1 MTPSPPALRARPLL
15 ALLLGTSLLGALPAA
30 AAWQTGS
37 CSTSSLADGAFSACF
52 PVSPAAA
59 TSLAGPGGRARL
71 WSAEFRHGLYI
82 ALDAP
87 LAGDA
92 SSAAARLV
100 ARLDGRMV
108 AVKPGTFAG
117 GKPALRFWFTL
128 DAKREGKGIFVLRG
142 GRLYGLLA
150 VTPAKDAAMAARF
163 LASLALPATAKA
175 AEAGPGRA
183 SDWTSPSPSPGAR
196 AMGERIAA
204 ALSTNDGPR
213 STSSA
218 DSTPSG
224 AEPQPAIPAVDVVYP
239 DSRPLPGG
247 FLAKLQNFESAGN
260 PNAVNLRSSAV
271 GPYQFTT
278 DTWNDVWSRNLR
290 DRGIV
295 NDPTD
300 PTAAAMGADAYTKE
314 NAATLTKVLGR
325 TPTDSELAMAHVFGP
340 MGATRL
346 LEGNPYEP
354 ATEFAS
360 PQVVSANA
368 RLFYDADGT
377 SKTAGELK
385 GHFDRRFGTGNTA
398 LAGPVGA
405 PQALIGAGRALE
417 MARALMFPNGQLFL
431 GGFEMAKPYLAT
443 AQKML
448 PAGYYIGADYDI
460 HASVEYAQ
468 GEASIGGAKKAKK
481 RRAGLEDDG
490 VRLDQ
495 AADHILRDRMRRES
509 ASRDMVTLADF
520 AGDERANAS
529 APADLPVARSPQA
542 AAASRPRPLQIAM
555 ADITAPDDIPD
566 PHADPG
572 DPPPRNPEA
581 RGQTRPL
588 RIASPPPANAPPA
601 PPSTARANLAIT
613 PADEIPDP
621 HADLTPVP
629 PSPASIGGPEAGDAA
644 PSPPANAPAA
654 PPSATPGANLAL
666 EPPSAPVV
674 DETVTPLPPGPASI
688 GGSEAGDTVP
698 PPPAHQV
705 WRPGAWRWNG
715 YEWEWQPARWDSA
728 QAAAAAPAPP
738 AHRIWRPGAWR
749 WSGYR
754 WEWQPGR
761 WDWAPT

>member
-1 MTPSPPALRARPLL
+1 MTPSLPALRARLL
-15 ALLLGTSLLGALPAA
+15 PALLLGTSLLGALPAA
-30 AAWQTGS
+30 AALQTGS

-59 TSLAGPGGRARL
+59 TSSAGPGGRARI

-82 ALDAP
+82 ALEAP

-108 AVKPGTFAG
+108 AVKPGAFAG
-117 GKPALRFWFTL
+117 GKPALRFWFAL
-128 DAKREGKGIFVLRG
+128 DARREGKGIFVLRG
-142 GRLYGLLA
+142 GRIYGLLA

-163 LASLALPATAKA
+163 LASLAVPGTAKA
-175 AEAGPGRA
+175 AEAVPGRA
-183 SDWTSPSPSPGAR
+183 SDMPSPSPSPGAR
-196 AMGERIAA
+196 AMGGRIAA

-218 DSTPSG
+218 DANPSG
-224 AEPQPAIPAVDVVYP
+224 AEPQPAIARADASFP
-239 DSRPLPGG
+239 DSQPMPGA

-260 PNAVNLRSSAV
+260 PNAVNLKSSAV

-300 PTAAAMGADAYTKE
+300 PTAAALGADAYTKE
-314 NAATLTKVLGR
+314 NAATLTKVLAR

-360 PQVVSANA
+360 PQVVSANS
-368 RLFYDADGT
+368 RLFYNADGT

-385 GHFDRRFGTGNTA
+385 GHFDRRFGTGSTA
-398 LAGPVGA
+398 LAGPVEA
-405 PQALIGAGRALE
+405 PQALIGAGRAL
-417 MARALMFPNGQLFL
+417 
-431 GGFEMAKPYLAT
+431 EMAKPYLAT

-448 PAGYYIGADYDI
+448 PAGYYIGADYEI
-460 HASVEYAQ
+460 HASAGYAR
-468 GEASIGGAKKAKK
+468 GEASIGGAKKPRK
-481 RRAGLEDDG
+481 RGTGLEDDG
-490 VRLDQ
+490 ARLDQ
-495 AADHILRDRMRRES
+495 AADNILLDRKRRGS

-520 AGDERANAS
+520 ADDERADAS
-529 APADLPVARSPQA
+529 APTDLPVARSPQA
-542 AAASRPRPLQIAM
+542 AAASRPRPLRIAV
-555 ADITAPDDIPD
+555 ADITAADDIPD
-566 PHADPG
+566 PHADLG
-572 DPPPRNPEA
+572 DPPPPSTTPRDTLALE
-581 RGQTRPL
+581 
-588 RIASPPPANAPPA
+588 PPPPVDE
-601 PPSTARANLAIT
+601 TVT
-613 PADEIPDP
+613 P
-621 HADLTPVP
+621 LP
-629 PSPASIGGPEAGDAA
+629 PSPASIGGPEAGDTA

-654 PPSATPGANLAL
+654 PPSTTPGANLAL
-666 EPPSAPVV
+666 EPPSPPA
-674 DETVTPLPPGPASI
+674 DETVTPVPPSAASI
-688 GGSEAGDTVP
+688 GGAEAGDTVP
-698 PPPAHQV
+698 PPAAREV

-715 YEWEWQPARWDSA
+715 YQWEWLPARRDSA
-728 QAAAAAPAPP
+728 QAGVAATAPP

-754 WEWQPGR
+754 WEWQPAR